1 MTNEE
6 REIITR
12 FIERVSGAG
21 RPANIGSVPGTAPP
35 LPPIDREADALIAD
49 LFNRYPEARYRL
61 TQTAF
66 VQEHALAEA
75 QNRIKRLEW
84 ELEQARQ
91 AAQASQAQQDQG
103 QRSGGF
109 FSSLFGGGQS
119 RPASAP
125 GPQGPLWNQGAP
137 QQQPQ
142 YQPPPQPQP
151 QYMPGYQP
159 GLFQRGGGSGFL
171 GSALT
176 TAAGVAGGMVAGNA
190 LMNLFSGHHGGEGLG
205 GFAGGAPADYVPADN
220 AEPASPWSGSEPAPP
235 DPAYEQAGW
244 DQGGA
249 DPGQVPPDDQTAWND
264 PGNTDFDQSSFDD
277 DNTV

>member
-1 MTNEE
+1 MTNDE

-12 FIERVSGAG
+12 FIERLSGAG
-21 RPANIGSVPGTAPP
+21 RPATLGSVPGTQPP
-35 LPPIDREADALIAD
+35 LPPIDREADALIAE

-75 QNRIKRLEW
+75 QNRIQRLQW

-91 AAQASQAQQDQG
+91 AAGHAQQEQG

-109 FSSLFGGGQS
+109 FSSLFGGGQP
-119 RPASAP
+119 RPSGASGQQAP
-125 GPQGPLWNQGAP
+125 VWNQGSP
-137 QQQPQ
+137 QPQ
-142 YQPPPQPQP
+142 YQAPPPPQP

-159 GLFQRGGGSGFL
+159 SMFQRAGGGSGFL

-190 LMNLFSGHHGGEGLG
+190 LMNLFSGHHGGEGFG
-205 GFAGGAPADYVPADN
+205 GFAGGAPADYVPADY
-220 AEPASPWSGSEPAPP
+220 SSSEPPP
-235 DPAYEQAGW
+235 ADPAYEQAGW
-244 DQGGA
+244 DQGV
-249 DPGQVPPDDQTAWND
+249 DPGQVSPDDQTAWND
-264 PGNTDFDQSSFDD
+264 PGGSDFDQSGFDD
-277 DNTV
+277 DNLA